1 MTKNIQDFIPKLE
14 ISQESLS
21 AKSSKQAQIQ
31 YRRKIAD
38 ILQQLVNEY
47 RESLLKTDPDP
58 SGKIN
63 LQTQTP
69 NEEALVNCT

>member
-1 MTKNIQDFIPKLE
+1 VTKNIQDFIPKLE

-58 SGKIN
+58 SGKFN